1 MNGLIGMSSNCFE
14 TSVIASTARKE
25 VSVARLTE
33 EQITER
39 LIEAARTAHRLPP
52 VKVQGYFNAW
62 PAIKRMPWENL
73 GAEPEPIRIP
83 PSPEAVERMLE
94 VMQWMVCL
102 EEEQRHLLWMRAE
115 RYPWRDICARM
126 GCDRTTAWRKWK
138 YLLIFLGEKLES

>member
-1 MNGLIGMSSNCFE
+1 
-14 TSVIASTARKE
+14 VRKE

-33 EQITER
+33 EQIAER

-83 PSPEAVERMLE
+83 PSPEAIERMLE
-94 VMQWMVCL
+94 VMHWMVWL

-115 RYPWRDICARM
+115 RHPWRKICARM
-126 GCDRTTAWRKWK
+126 GCDRTTAWRRWK
-138 YLLIFLGEKLES
+138 MVIASLAEVISSNQKECRGICR

>member
-1 MNGLIGMSSNCFE
+1 
-14 TSVIASTARKE
+14 
-25 VSVARLTE
+25 VARLTE

-126 GCDRTTAWRKWK
+126 GCDRTTAWRRWK
-138 YLLIFLGEKLES
+138 AYLNDLCERLQNQR

>member
-1 MNGLIGMSSNCFE
+1 M
-14 TSVIASTARKE
+14 
-25 VSVARLTE
+25 ARLTE
-33 EQITER
+33 EQIAER

-94 VMQWMVCL
+94 VMHWMVCL

-126 GCDRTTAWRKWK
+126 GCDRTTAWRRWK
-138 YLLIFLGEKLES
+138 AYLNDLCEKLQNQR

>member
-1 MNGLIGMSSNCFE
+1 M
-14 TSVIASTARKE
+14 
-25 VSVARLTE
+25 ARLTE
-33 EQITER
+33 EQIAER

-73 GAEPEPIRIP
+73 GVEPEPIRIP

-94 VMQWMVCL
+94 VMQWMVGL

-126 GCDRTTAWRKWK
+126 GCDRTTAWRRWK
-138 YLLIFLGEKLES
+138 AYLNDLCEKLQNQR

>member
-1 MNGLIGMSSNCFE
+1 M
-14 TSVIASTARKE
+14 
-25 VSVARLTE
+25 ARLTE

-126 GCDRTTAWRKWK
+126 GCDRTTAWRRWK
-138 YLLIFLGEKLES
+138 AYLNDLCERLQNQR

>member
-1 MNGLIGMSSNCFE
+1 M
-14 TSVIASTARKE
+14 
-25 VSVARLTE
+25 ARLTE
-33 EQITER
+33 EQIAER
-39 LIEAARTAHRLPP
+39 LHEAARTAHRLPP

-94 VMQWMVCL
+94 VMSWMVCL

-115 RYPWRDICARM
+115 RHPWRKICARM
-126 GCDRTTAWRKWK
+126 GCDRTTAWRRWK
-138 YLLIFLGEKLES
+138 MVIASLAEVISSNQKECRGICR